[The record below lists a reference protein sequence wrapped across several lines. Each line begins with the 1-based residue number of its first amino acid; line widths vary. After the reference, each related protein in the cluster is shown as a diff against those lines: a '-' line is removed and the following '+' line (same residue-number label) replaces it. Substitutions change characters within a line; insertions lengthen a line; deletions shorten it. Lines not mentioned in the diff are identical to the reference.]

1 MLSAKILFC
10 ICVAQYVETTLSNDV
25 LIDDLPQIV
34 KQIRQEIDLLKDENA
49 KLKERNEIMEE
60 RMRNAILEDEIQ
72 ERVER
77 LEQLAK
83 IGTLREALNK
93 HPVFITIEDFNQKI
107 FLFEPN

>member
-49 KLKERNEIMEE
+49 KLKERNEIME
-60 RMRNAILEDEIQ
+60 DEIQ
-72 ERVER
+72 ERVDR

-83 IGTLREALNK
+83 IGTLREALKK
-93 HPVFITIEDFNQKI
+93 HPVFITIEDF
-107 FLFEPN
+107 